1 MPKEAMSQVEVLAR
15 EVVAEPVSV
24 EDVTAMAAS

>member
-15 EVVAEPVSV
+15 ELVAVPVSV